1 MVESGLNSHHLVSEF
16 ALKSHH
22 PDCLSISS
30 EKKKERTYVYLGL
43 IHVDVW
49 QKPTPHC
56 HYPSV
61 KNKDKIKNKK
71 FMVKKVEP

>member
-30 EKKKERTYVYLGL
+30 EKKKEREMLGETGEL
-43 IHVDVW
+43 
-49 QKPTPHC
+49 QRRR
-56 HYPSV
+56 
-61 KNKDKIKNKK
+61 
-71 FMVKKVEP
+71 